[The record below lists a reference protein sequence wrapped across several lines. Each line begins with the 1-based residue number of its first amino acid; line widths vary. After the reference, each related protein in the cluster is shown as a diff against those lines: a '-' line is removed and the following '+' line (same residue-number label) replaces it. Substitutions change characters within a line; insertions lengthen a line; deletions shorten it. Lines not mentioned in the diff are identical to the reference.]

1 MCNSGLYFHTKFQEK
16 GFPDDGFEIQV
27 NNTALG
33 EGTYRERKKT
43 ASLYGIRNVYKQLVA
58 DDEWFQLKASVRGK
72 QVRIWLNDVMVV
84 DYIEPNPPL
93 PDPDG
98 RGRILNRGTFAL
110 QCHDGG
116 SKVAFR
122 NIMVRPLADDLPT
135 PDEKRPVIDDVY
147 RQIKA
152 MSAHNYPVVDY
163 HVHLKGGWT
172 LDQALAVSRENGIG
186 YGIAV
191 NCGVGFPVQNDAS
204 AREFLAGMTGKPVF
218 VAMQAEGREWVNMFS
233 PETIAKFDYVFTDG
247 MTFTHQGKRM
257 RLWIPGE
264 VGTIADPDGFMDVI
278 VDRIV
283 GILQNE
289 PIDIYVNP
297 TFLPD
302 VMAADYDRLWTER
315 RMQRVIEAAAKSDI
329 AIEINNR
336 YKIPSARF
344 IKAAKAAGVKFSFGT
359 NNADANIGRLEY
371 PLQMV
376 QECGLK
382 WQDIFVPKVEGQK
395 AIQRRGLPK
404 A

>member
-1 MCNSGLYFHTKFQEK
+1 MPPGTTAGSPLFDGKTLDGWTASENRGSWKVRDGVLPGDGPRSHLFYTGSVKGAVFKNFEVRADVLTKPLCNSGLYFHTKFQEK
-16 GFPDDGFEIQV
+16 GFPEDGFEIQV
-27 NNTALG
+27 NNSALG

-43 ASLYGIRNVYKQLVA
+43 GSLYGIRNVYKQLVA
-58 DDEWFQLKASVRGK
+58 DDQWFQLKASVRGK
-72 QVRIWLNDVMVV
+72 QVRIWLNEVLVV
-84 DYIEPNPPL
+84 DYIEPEPPL

-116 SKVAFR
+116 SKVAYR
-122 NIMVRPLADDLPT
+122 NIMVRPLPDDLPT
-135 PDEKRPVIDDVY
+135 PDEKRPVVDDLY

-191 NCGVGFPVQNDAS
+191 NCGVGFPVQNDTS
-204 AREFLAGMTGKPVF
+204 AREFLAGMAGKPVF

-247 MTFTHQGKRM
+247 MTFSHQGRRM

-283 GILQNE
+283 G
-289 PIDIYVNP
+289 D
-297 TFLPD
+297 F
-302 VMAADYDRLWTER
+302 
-315 RMQRVIEAAAKSDI
+315 AK
-329 AIEINNR
+329 R
-336 YKIPSARF
+336 
-344 IKAAKAAGVKFSFGT
+344 T
-359 NNADANIGRLEY
+359 H
-371 PLQMV
+371 
-376 QECGLK
+376 
-382 WQDIFVPKVEGQK
+382 
-395 AIQRRGLPK
+395 
-404 A
+404 